1 MAGKELQEKVDR
13 TALILNM
20 STSLKTASDRWAEVC
35 RIYDGAWKTAFESH
49 AKILEKVQS
58 IKKKREQEALDRLK
72 LCIEL
77 AFVFLPIV
85 GGEAAIA
92 LAPILT
98 ARGKLLANHI
108 ERQAQAAWSEFAA
121 RSPIT
126 SKVVKE
132 IGTRSAKEAKDAAEK
147 IKNDIIEKLAPKYV
161 KVKALAA
168 NTNPLDAFID
178 NNNLTRG
185 EMNKWVESCSEWNVK
200 GTWERE
206 LVPVAH
212 ELFLNHPWIRTAPPE
227 QTTQEM
233 RAQLTLFIEMALW
246 LRWAR
251 RLDEEYW
258 RKIHEWYVNEYSSRS
273 RDGKYYYVDMNKSW
287 VRDALDYRVLWEHLR
302 RVYPKMY
309 KLHGM
314 TLLDPDS
321 GIVWA
326 DTTTIDLWVMIRYAK
341 HNSGDG
347 LLYELKPPGARIYSG
362 GLLRELGKM

>member
-49 AKILEKVQS
+49 AKILQEVQN
-58 IKKKREQEALDRLK
+58 IKIKREQEALDRLK

-77 AFVFLPIV
+77 AFVFLPII
-85 GGEAAIA
+85 GGEAAIS

-98 ARGKLLANHI
+98 ARGKLLANHL

-121 RSPIT
+121 SSPIT

-147 IKNDIIEKLAPKYV
+147 IKNDIIGKLAPKYV
-161 KVKALAA
+161 KEKALAA

-227 QTTQEM
+227 QRTQDM
-233 RAQLTLFIEMALW
+233 RDQLTLFIEMALW

-251 RLDEEYW
+251 GRDEEYW
-258 RKIHEWYVNEYSSRS
+258 GKIHEWYVNDYSRRS
-273 RDGKYYYVDMNKSW
+273 RDGKYYQVDMNKSW
-287 VRDALDYRVLWEHLR
+287 VRDALDYRVLWEHMR
-302 RVYPKMY
+302 KVYPKMY
-309 KLHGM
+309 HFYGM

-321 GIVWA
+321 GMVRA
-326 DTTTIDLWVMIRYAK
+326 ERTTIDIYVMIRYAK
-341 HNSGDG
+341 HNSGRG
-347 LLYELKPPGARIYSG
+347 LLEELAPRGANIYSG

>member
-35 RIYDGAWKTAFESH
+35 RIYDGAWKTAFENH

-58 IKKKREQEALDRLK
+58 IKKKREQDALDRVK
-72 LCIEL
+72 LCNEL
-77 AFVFLPIV
+77 AFVFLPI
-85 GGEAAIA
+85 GGGKAAIA
-92 LAPILT
+92 LAPVLN
-98 ARGKLLANHI
+98 ARGKMLAKPVRR
-108 ERQAQAAWSEFAA
+108 EAQTGLVEVSA

-161 KVKALAA
+161 KEKALAA

-200 GTWERE
+200 GAWERE

-227 QTTQEM
+227 QTTQDM

-258 RKIHEWYVNEYSSRS
+258 RKIHEWYDKEYTGRS
-273 RDGKYYYVDMNKSW
+273 QDGKYYQVDMNKSW

-302 RVYPKMY
+302 KVYPKLY
-309 KLHGM
+309 RLHGM
-314 TLLDPDS
+314 TLRDPDS
-321 GIVWA
+321 GLIWA
-326 DTTTIDLWVMIRYAK
+326 DRTTIDLYVMIRYAK
-341 HNSGDG
+341 HNPDWG
-347 LLYELKPPGARIYSG
+347 LLYELAPRGANIHSG